1 MRFAMQ
7 SHAAPSIARCLHWPA
22 LSGLMAAGLAVGIFG
37 GSTAALASPTPEQI
51 AFFETKIRP
60 VLAQHCYQCH
70 SAEALRTGKL
80 KASLLVDSR
89 AGMAKGGESGAA
101 VVPRNKEES
110 LLLAALKYDGFE
122 MPPAGK
128 LPDDVIADFETW
140 IDMGAPDPRDEP
152 LAAVDERTIDVETGR
167 KHWSYSRLAPVAP
180 PEVKTTGWTRNDLDR
195 FVLAKQEEAGI
206 APAPEAAKATLA
218 RRVCFDLTGLPPAPD
233 ELKAFLDDT
242 STDAYEKLV
251 DRLLASPRF
260 GERWARH
267 WLDTVRFGES
277 GGYEFDGDRPG
288 AHYYRDWV
296 IKALNADLPYDEFLR
311 MQVAGD
317 LIKPGDYDATAA
329 TGFLVAGPY
338 PGQVTAKTVEPIRY
352 DQLDDMVATLGS
364 SVLGM
369 TIGCARCHD
378 HKYDPIG
385 HRDYYAM
392 IACLGKAV
400 QRDADIDP
408 DPATTKQKH
417 DAWLVE
423 RAPIVAATG
432 RFRSEE
438 LPSRIARW
446 LATDAPTQQAASW
459 LSLDPQTLKAT
470 KTTLVEESVDVVSA
484 SGKLE
489 ANDAYVITFRTHQR
503 GIAGLR
509 LEALASPSAPGG
521 GPGTGKDGAFRLS
534 TVRITAAPLVAAPD
548 RKPVTPKLSAVA
560 STFEDPGFEFA
571 KALDGDAATGWST
584 TGQPGKDQASVVG
597 FDKPVGFDGGTLLTV
612 ELKFEGE
619 GHGLARLRVAAAA
632 DPAIAGWDAASAPQ
646 AAREVATLLEE
657 ARTGGRDPTTGP
669 EAAEITRWFSR
680 LDPRTNDVQRSID
693 AIDAREPKPNL
704 LKVYS
709 AANGGWVITGNSQG
723 VQSGSQDV
731 FVLAR
736 GEVGRKKGKATPGFV
751 LATVA
756 SDEAEQKLFSGPDA
770 KPLADSRLGLA
781 SFLTDVAQ
789 GSGPLAARVIVN
801 RLWHHHFGRGIVATP
816 NDLGTQGDKPTH
828 PELLEWLANRLVENR
843 WSLKSI
849 HRLIVTSATY
859 RQSGTINEAYLAK
872 DPDNT
877 LLWYRKPTRLEG
889 EAIRD
894 ALLAVSGTLDTAMYG
909 RAGLDVKVPRRSI
922 YLNVKR
928 SEPVGFLQV
937 FDQPEPVQPVGARGA
952 ATVPTQALAMMNS
965 PFVRSAA
972 EGLAKRARTTL
983 AIQPADPSGPAAID
997 ACFAAA
1003 LARPPTD
1010 AERAQFAQLLA
1021 AHEQATGADAAG
1033 RQAAL
1038 ADVCHLIF
1046 CLNEFVYVD

>member
-1 MRFAMQ
+1 MQ
-7 SHAAPSIARCLHWPA
+7 NRSAPSIPSPARRGV
-22 LSGLMAAGLAVGIFG
+22 SGRFLAAGLSFGLLGAAPAV
-37 GSTAALASPTPEQI
+37 ASPTPEQI

-70 SAEALRTGKL
+70 SAEALRAGKL

-101 VVPRNKEES
+101 VVPKNKEES

-128 LPDDVIADFETW
+128 LPDEVIADFETW

-152 LAAVDERTIDVETGR
+152 LATVDERTIDVEEGR
-167 KHWSYSRLAPVAP
+167 QHWSYRRLAPVSP
-180 PEVKTTGWTRNDLDR
+180 PEVKTAGWARNDIDR
-195 FVLAKQEEAGI
+195 FILAKQEEAGI
-206 APAPEAAKATLA
+206 APAAEAAKATLA
-218 RRVCFDLTGLPPAPD
+218 RRVFFDLTGLPPSPE
-233 ELKAFLDDT
+233 ELKVFLDDA
-242 STDAYEKLV
+242 SPDAYDTLV
-251 DRLLASPRF
+251 DRLLTSPRF

-277 GGYEFDGDRPG
+277 SGYEFDGDRPG
-288 AHYYRDWV
+288 AHHYRDWV

-400 QRDADIDP
+400 QRDTDIDL

-417 DAWLVE
+417 DAWRAE
-423 RAPIVAATG
+423 RAPIAAAAD
-432 RFRSEE
+432 RFRAEE
-438 LPSRIARW
+438 LPGRLARW
-446 LATDAPTQQAASW
+446 LASEAPRQLAASPW
-459 LSLDPQTLKAT
+459 IALDPQTLKAA
-470 KTTLVEESVDVVSA
+470 KATLVEESGDVVSA

-489 ANDAYVITFRTHQR
+489 GNDTYTVTFRTHQQ
-503 GIAGLR
+503 GLKALR
-509 LEALASPSAPGG
+509 LEALSSPSAAGG

-534 TVRITAAPLVAAPD
+534 TLKVTAAPLVAAAD
-548 RKPVTPKLSAVA
+548 RKPVTPKLQAVA
-560 STFEDPGFEFA
+560 ATFQEPGFEWA
-571 KALDGDAATGWST
+571 KATDADANTGWSVG
-584 TGQPGKDQASVVG
+584 GQSGKDQAAAVAFDQPIG
-597 FDKPVGFDGGTLLTV
+597 FAGGTLLTV
-612 ELKFEGE
+612 ELKFEANQP
-619 GHGLARLRVAAAA
+619 GLARLRL
-632 DPAIAGWDAASAPQ
+632 SAT
-646 AAREVATLLEE
+646 AE
-657 ARTGGRDPTTGP
+657 P
-669 EAAEITRWFSR
+669 EAADLSGTAVPQAPRELAALLEAARVSGGNLNDDAVSRELLTWLGR
-680 LDPRTNDVQRSID
+680 LDAD
-693 AIDAREPKPNL
+693 AAKLLADLAAVDAKEPKPNL
-704 LKVYS
+704 LKVY
-709 AANGGWVITGNSQG
+709 AATNGGWVITGNSQA
-723 VQSGSQDV
+723 VRSGSQDV

-736 GEVGRKKGKATPGFV
+736 GEVGRKKGKAAAGFV
-751 LATVA
+751 LATMAADDV
-756 SDEAEQKLFSGPDA
+756 EQKLLSDSDD
-770 KPLADSRLGLA
+770 KPLPDSRLGLA
-781 SFLTDVAQ
+781 NFLTDVERGA
-789 GSGPLAARVIVN
+789 GPLAARVIVN

-816 NDLGTQGDKPTH
+816 NDLGTQGDPATH
-828 PELLEWLANRLVENR
+828 PELLEWLASRIVENR
-843 WSLKSI
+843 WSLKSL

-859 RQSGTINEAYLAK
+859 RQSGAVSEEAQSK
-872 DPDNT
+872 DPDNK
-877 LLWYRKPTRLEG
+877 LLWHRKPTRLEG
-889 EAIRD
+889 ESIRD
-894 ALLAVSGTLDTAMYG
+894 ALLAASGTLDPKMYG
-909 RAGLDVKVPRRSI
+909 RAGLDVKVPRRSV

-928 SEPVGFLQV
+928 SEPIGFLQV
-937 FDQPEPVQPVGARGA
+937 FDQPEPVQPVGARGV

-972 EGLAKRARTTL
+972 ESLAKRARTAL
-983 AIQPADPSGPAAID
+983 AIPPADPSGSAAID
-997 ACFAAA
+997 FCFTAALSRQPSEAEREKFAA
-1003 LARPPTD
+1003 LLSAR
-1010 AERAQFAQLLA
+1010 
-1021 AHEQATGADAAG
+1021 EQAAGEAAAG

-1038 ADVCHLIF
+1038 ADVCHLMF

>member
-1 MRFAMQ
+1 MQ
-7 SHAAPSIARCLHWPA
+7 NRSAPSAPPCPVFPGRTAFIRV
-22 LSGLMAAGLAVGIFG
+22 LMAGMLAPAIA
-37 GSTAALASPTPEQI
+37 SASPTPEQI

-101 VVPRNKEES
+101 VVPKNKEES

-128 LPDDVIADFETW
+128 LPDEVIADFETW

-152 LAAVDERTIDVETGR
+152 LATIDERTIDVEEGR
-167 KHWSYSRLAPVAP
+167 KHWSYRRLAPVSP
-180 PEVKTTGWTRNDLDR
+180 PEVKTAGWAKNDIDR

-206 APAPEAAKATLA
+206 APATEAAKATLA
-218 RRVCFDLTGLPPAPD
+218 RRVFFDLTGLPPTPE
-233 ELKAFLDDT
+233 ELTQFLDDA
-242 STDAYEKLV
+242 SPDAYEKLV

-277 GGYEFDGDRPG
+277 SGYEFDGDRPG
-288 AHYYRDWV
+288 AHHYRDWV
-296 IKALNADLPYDEFLR
+296 IKAVNADLPYDEFLR

-400 QRDADIDP
+400 QRDADIDL
-408 DPATTKQKH
+408 DPATTKRKH
-417 DAWLVE
+417 DAWLAE
-423 RAPIVAATG
+423 RAPIASATD

-438 LPSRIARW
+438 LPGRLARW
-446 LATDAPTQQAASW
+446 LAAEAPRQLAASPW
-459 LSLDPQTLKAT
+459 IALDPQTLKAA
-470 KTTLVEESVDVVSA
+470 KATLVEESGDVVAA

-489 ANDAYVITFRTHQR
+489 ANDTYTFTFRTHQK
-503 GIAGLR
+503 GLKALR
-509 LEALASPSAPGG
+509 LEALSSPSAPGG

-534 TVRITAAPLVAAPD
+534 TLTVTAAPLVAAPD
-548 RKPVTPKLSAVA
+548 RKLVTPKLQAVA
-560 STFEDPGFEFA
+560 ATFQEPGFEWA
-571 KALDGDAATGWST
+571 KATDADANTGWSVG
-584 TGQPGKDQASVVG
+584 GQAGKDQAAVVV
-597 FDKPVGFDGGTLLTV
+597 FDQPVGFDGGTLLTV
-612 ELKFEGE
+612 ELKFEANQS
-619 GHGLARLRVAAAA
+619 GLARLRLAATAEPEAA
-632 DPAIAGWDAASAPQ
+632 DLTGTAAPQ
-646 AAREVATLLEE
+646 APRELAALLES
-657 ARTGGRDPTTGP
+657 ARGSGKPLADDAVSRELLTWLGR
-669 EAAEITRWFSR
+669 
-680 LDPRTNDVQRSID
+680 ID
-693 AIDAREPKPNL
+693 ADAAKVLADLAAIEAKKPKPNL
-704 LKVYS
+704 LKVY
-709 AANGGWVITGNSQG
+709 AATNGGWVITGNSQA
-723 VQSGSQDV
+723 VRSGSQDV

-736 GEVGRKKGKATPGFV
+736 GEVSRKKGKAAPGFV
-751 LATVA
+751 LATMA
-756 SDEAEQKLFSGPDA
+756 ADDAEQRLLSGRDD
-770 KPLADSRLGLA
+770 KPLPDSRLGLA
-781 SFLTDVAQ
+781 NFLTDVVN
-789 GSGPLAARVIVN
+789 GSGPLAARVMVN
-801 RLWHHHFGRGIVATP
+801 RLWHHHFGRGIVGTP
-816 NDLGTQGDKPTH
+816 NDLGTQGDPATH
-828 PELLEWLANRLVENR
+828 PELLEWLANRLVESR

-849 HRLIVTSATY
+849 HRLIVTSAVY
-859 RQSGTINEAYLAK
+859 RQSGVVNEAARAK
-872 DPDNT
+872 DPDNK
-877 LLWYRKPTRLEG
+877 LLWHRRPTRLEG
-889 EAIRD
+889 ESIRD
-894 ALLAVSGTLDTAMYG
+894 ALLAAAGTLDATMYG

-928 SEPVGFLQV
+928 SEPIGFLQV
-937 FDQPEPVQPVGARGA
+937 FDQPEPVQPVGARGV

-983 AIQPADPSGPAAID
+983 AIPPADPSGSAAID
-997 ACFAAA
+997 FCFTAALSRQPSEAEREKFAA
-1003 LARPPTD
+1003 
-1010 AERAQFAQLLA
+1010 LLA
-1021 AHEQATGADAAG
+1021 AREQAAGDAAAG

-1038 ADVCHLIF
+1038 ADVCHLMF

>member
-1 MRFAMQ
+1 MQ
-7 SHAAPSIARCLHWPA
+7 NRLA
-22 LSGLMAAGLAVGIFG
+22 LSAPPCPGFPGRTPFVRGLIASLMAGMLAPAIA
-37 GSTAALASPTPEQI
+37 SASPTPEQI

-70 SAEALRTGKL
+70 SAEALRAGKL

-101 VVPRNKEES
+101 VVPKNKEES

-128 LPDDVIADFETW
+128 LPDEVIADFETW

-152 LAAVDERTIDVETGR
+152 VATIDERTIDVEEGR
-167 KHWSYSRLAPVAP
+167 KHWSYRRLAPVSP
-180 PEVKTTGWTRNDLDR
+180 PEVKTAGWAKNDIDR
-195 FVLAKQEEAGI
+195 FILAKQEEAGI

-218 RRVCFDLTGLPPAPD
+218 RRVFFDLTGLPPSPE
-233 ELKAFLDDT
+233 ELKAFLDDAAP
-242 STDAYEKLV
+242 DAYDKLV

-267 WLDTVRFGES
+267 WLDAVRFGES
-277 GGYEFDGDRPG
+277 SGYEFDGDRPG
-288 AHYYRDWV
+288 AHHYRDWV
-296 IKALNADLPYDEFLR
+296 IKAVNADLPYDEFLR

-400 QRDADIDP
+400 QRNADIDP
-408 DPATTKQKH
+408 DPMTTKQKR
-417 DAWLVE
+417 DAWLAE
-423 RAPIVAATG
+423 RAPIATAAE
-432 RFRSEE
+432 RFRREE
-438 LPSRIARW
+438 LSGRLGRW
-446 LATDAPTQQAASW
+446 LATDATTQQAAGW
-459 LSLDPQTLKAT
+459 FTLDPQTVKAT
-470 KTTLVEESVDVVSA
+470 KATLVKEAGDVVSA

-489 ANDAYVITFRTHQR
+489 AGDAYVITFRTHQR
-503 GIAGLR
+503 DIAGLR
-509 LEALASPSAPGG
+509 LEALASPSAPGS
-521 GPGTGKDGAFRLS
+521 GPGTGKDGGFRLS
-534 TVRITAAPLVAAPD
+534 TVKVTAAPLVAAPD

-560 STFEDPGFEFA
+560 TTFEAPGFELA

-584 TGQPGKDQASVVG
+584 VGQPGKDQTAVMV
-597 FDKPVGFDGGTLLTV
+597 FDKPIGFDGGTTLTV
-612 ELKFEGE
+612 ELKFEGSAN
-619 GHGLARLRVAAAA
+619 GLARVRLAAAA
-632 DPAIAGWDAASAPQ
+632 DPAAAGLAGASAPQ
-646 AAREVATLLEE
+646 AAREVAAILER
-657 ARTGGRDPTTGP
+657 ARVGGRDPATGP
-669 EAAEITRWFSR
+669 EAPELLRWLSR
-680 LDPRTNDVQRSID
+680 LDKPSADVQATLDSID
-693 AIDAREPKPNL
+693 AKEPKPNL
-704 LKVYS
+704 LKVY
-709 AANGGWVITGNSQG
+709 AATNGGWVITGNSQA
-723 VQSGSQDV
+723 VKSGTQDV

-736 GEVGRKKGKATPGFV
+736 GEVGRKKGKAAAGFV
-751 LATVA
+751 LATMAADDV
-756 SDEAEQKLFSGPDA
+756 EQKLLSGPDA
-770 KPLADSRLGLA
+770 QPLPDSRLGLA
-781 SFLTDVAQ
+781 AFLTDVSQ

-816 NDLGTQGDKPTH
+816 NDLGTQGDPATH
-828 PELLEWLANRLVENR
+828 PELLEWLANRIVENR

-849 HRLIVTSATY
+849 HRLIVTTATY
-859 RQSGTINEAYLAK
+859 RQSGAVSETGLSK
-872 DPDNT
+872 DPDNK

-889 EAIRD
+889 ESIRD
-894 ALLAVSGTLDTAMYG
+894 ALLAASGTLDPKMYG
-909 RAGLDVKVPRRSI
+909 RAGLDVKAPRRSI

-928 SEPVGFLQV
+928 SEPIGFLQV
-937 FDQPEPVQPVGARGA
+937 FDQPEPVQPVGARGV
-952 ATVPTQALAMMNS
+952 ATVPTQALTMMNS

-972 EGLAKRARTTL
+972 ESLAKRARTSLGL
-983 AIQPADPSGPAAID
+983 APAA
-997 ACFAAA
+997 ASGEAA
-1003 LARPPTD
+1003 LDFCFTAALSRQPSDT
-1010 AERAQFAQLLA
+1010 ERAKFAQLLA
-1021 AHEQATGADAAG
+1021 AREQATGADAAG

>member
-1 MRFAMQ
+1 MQ
-7 SHAAPSIARCLHWPA
+7 NRSAPSIARSTHGRGSFRFL
-22 LSGLMAAGLAVGIFG
+22 AAGLALGLLG
-37 GSTAALASPTPEQI
+37 AARAVASPTPEQI

-70 SAEALRTGKL
+70 SAEALRAGKL

-101 VVPRNKEES
+101 VVPNNKEES

-128 LPDDVIADFETW
+128 LPDEVIADFETW

-152 LAAVDERTIDVETGR
+152 AATIDERTIDVEQGR
-167 KHWSYSRLAPVAP
+167 QHWSYRRLGPV
-180 PEVKTTGWTRNDLDR
+180 EVPAVTNVAWPQNDIDR
-195 FVLAKQEEAGI
+195 FILAKQEAAGI
-206 APAPEAAKATLA
+206 TPAPEASKATLA
-218 RRVCFDLTGLPPAPD
+218 RRVFFDLTGLPPSPD
-233 ELKAFLDDT
+233 ELQAFLDDAAP
-242 STDAYEKLV
+242 DAYDKLV

-277 GGYEFDGDRPG
+277 SGYEFDGDRPG
-288 AHYYRDWV
+288 AHHYRDWV

-317 LIKPGDYDATAA
+317 LIKPGDYEATAA

-408 DPATTKQKH
+408 DPMTTKQKR

-423 RAPIVAATG
+423 RAPVAAVAE
-432 RFRSEE
+432 RFRREE
-438 LPSRIARW
+438 LPGQLARW
-446 LATDAPTQQAASW
+446 LATDAATQQAAGW
-459 LSLDPQTLKAT
+459 LTLDPQTVKAT
-470 KTTLVEESVDVVSA
+470 KATLVEEAGDAVSA

-489 ANDAYVITFRTHQR
+489 SNDTYVLTFRTHQR
-503 GIAGLR
+503 DVAGLR
-509 LEALASPSAPGG
+509 LDALPSPSAPGG
-521 GPGTGKDGAFRLS
+521 GPGTGKDGGFRLS
-534 TVRITAAPLVAAPD
+534 TVKVTATPLVAAPD
-548 RKPVTPKLSAVA
+548 RKPVTPKLAAVA
-560 STFEDPGFEFA
+560 TTFEDTGFEFA

-584 TGQPGKDQASVVG
+584 AGQPGKDQTAVMA

-612 ELKFEGE
+612 ELKFEGS
-619 GHGLARLRVAAAA
+619 GNGLARMRLAAAA
-632 DPAIAGWDAASAPQ
+632 DPAGVGLAGASAPQ
-646 AAREVATLLEE
+646 AAREVAAILER
-657 ARTGGRDPTTGP
+657 ARSGGRDPATGP
-669 EAAEITRWFSR
+669 DAAELHRWFSR
-680 LDPRTNDVQRSID
+680 VNEPSAMVQAALD
-693 AIDAREPKPNL
+693 AIDAKEPKPDL
-704 LKVYS
+704 LKVY
-709 AANGGWVITGNSQG
+709 ATTNGGWVITGNSQA
-723 VQSGSQDV
+723 VRSGSQDV

-736 GEVGRKKGKATPGFV
+736 GEVGRKKGKAVPGFV
-751 LATVA
+751 LAA
-756 SDEAEQKLFSGPDA
+756 MAADGAEQKLLSGPDA
-770 KPLADSRLGLA
+770 KPLPDSRLGLA
-781 SFLTDVAQ
+781 AFLTDVSQ

-816 NDLGTQGDKPTH
+816 NDLGTQADPATH
-828 PELLEWLANRLVENR
+828 PELLEWLANRIVENH

-859 RQSGTINEAYLAK
+859 RQSGDVSEAGRSK
-872 DPDNT
+872 DPDNK
-877 LLWYRKPTRLEG
+877 LLWHRKPTRLEG
-889 EAIRD
+889 ESIRD
-894 ALLAVSGTLDTAMYG
+894 ALLAASGTLDPKMYG
-909 RAGLDVKVPRRSI
+909 RAGLDVKVPRRSV

-928 SEPVGFLQV
+928 SEPIGFLQV
-937 FDQPEPVQPVGARGA
+937 FDQPEPVQPVGARGV
-952 ATVPTQALAMMNS
+952 ATVPTQALAMMNA

-972 EGLAKRARTTL
+972 ENLAKRARTSL
-983 AIQPADPSGPAAID
+983 AIPPADPSGPAAID
-997 ACFAAA
+997 FCFTAA
-1003 LARPPTD
+1003 LARQPSD
-1010 AERAQFAQLLA
+1010 VERARFAQLLA
-1021 AHEQATGADAAG
+1021 AREQANGADAAG

>member
-1 MRFAMQ
+1 MQ
-7 SHAAPSIARCLHWPA
+7 NRSAPSMPRPGQGRARFGIL
-22 LSGLMAAGLAVGIFG
+22 AAGLSLGLLGAAQAV
-37 GSTAALASPTPEQI
+37 ASPTPEQI

-70 SAEALRTGKL
+70 SAEALRAGKL

-101 VVPRNKEES
+101 VVPKNKEES

-128 LPDDVIADFETW
+128 LPDEVIADFETW

-152 LAAVDERTIDVETGR
+152 LATIDERTIDVEQGR
-167 KHWSYSRLAPVAP
+167 QHWSYRRLAPVSP
-180 PEVKTTGWTRNDLDR
+180 PEVKTAGWAKNDIDR
-195 FVLAKQEEAGI
+195 FILAKQEEAGI
-206 APAPEAAKATLA
+206 TPAPEAAKATLA
-218 RRVCFDLTGLPPAPD
+218 RRVFFDLTGLPPSPD
-233 ELKAFLDDT
+233 ELKAFLDDA
-242 STDAYEKLV
+242 SPDAYDKLV
-251 DRLLASPRF
+251 DRLLASPQF

-277 GGYEFDGDRPG
+277 SGYEFDGDRPG
-288 AHYYRDWV
+288 AHHYRDWV

-408 DPATTKQKH
+408 DPATTKQKR
-417 DAWLVE
+417 DAWLAE
-423 RAPIVAATG
+423 RAPIAAAHE
-432 RFRSEE
+432 RFRREE
-438 LPSRIARW
+438 LPGRIARW
-446 LATDAPTQQAASW
+446 LAADAPRQVADSMW
-459 LSLDPQTLKAT
+459 LGLDPQTAHAAKAT
-470 KTTLVEESVDVVSA
+470 LLEEPGDVVAA
-484 SGKLE
+484 SGRLE
-489 ANDAYVITFRTHQR
+489 GDDTYTLTFRTHQKPLT
-503 GIAGLR
+503 ALR

-521 GPGTGKDGAFRLS
+521 GPGTGKDGGFRLS
-534 TVRITAAPLVAAPD
+534 TVKVTAAPLVAAPD
-548 RKPVTPKLSAVA
+548 RKPVTPKLAAVA
-560 STFEDPGFEFA
+560 VTSEDVGFEFA
-571 KALDGDAATGWST
+571 KALDGDGATGWAT
-584 TGQPGKDQASVVG
+584 VGQPGKDQAAVLA
-597 FDKPVGFDGGTLLTV
+597 FDKPIGFDGGTLLTV
-612 ELKFEGE
+612 ELKFEAKQ
-619 GHGLARLRVAAAA
+619 HGLARLRLAASTHATATDLASAAAPQAGREIAAVLDTARAMGRNLADETVAQEVMRWLARFDAVAAKAAA
-632 DPAIAGWDAASAPQ
+632 DLA
-646 AAREVATLLEE
+646 
-657 ARTGGRDPTTGP
+657 
-669 EAAEITRWFSR
+669 
-680 LDPRTNDVQRSID
+680 
-693 AIDAREPKPNL
+693 AIDAKEPKPTL
-704 LKVYS
+704 LKVY
-709 AANGGWVITGNSQG
+709 AATNGGWVITGNSQA
-723 VQSGSQDV
+723 VRSGSQDV

-736 GEVGRKKGKATPGFV
+736 GEVGRKKGKAAPGFV
-751 LATVA
+751 LATIA
-756 SDEAEQKLFSGPDA
+756 ADDAEQKLLSGPDA
-770 KPLADSRLGLA
+770 TPLPDSRLGLA
-781 SFLTDVAQ
+781 AFLTDVSQ

-816 NDLGTQGDKPTH
+816 NDLGTQGDPATH

-849 HRLIVTSATY
+849 HRLIVTTATY
-859 RQSGTINEAYLAK
+859 RQSGAVSETGQAK
-872 DPDNT
+872 DPDNK
-877 LLWYRKPTRLEG
+877 LLWHRKPTRLEG
-889 EAIRD
+889 ESIRD
-894 ALLAVSGTLDTAMYG
+894 ALLAASGTLDSKMYG
-909 RAGLDVKVPRRSI
+909 RAGLDVKVPRRSV

-928 SEPVGFLQV
+928 SEPIGFLQV
-937 FDQPEPVQPVGARGA
+937 FDQPEPVQPVGARGV

-965 PFVRSAA
+965 PFVRAAA
-972 EGLAKRARTTL
+972 ESLAKRARTTL
-983 AIQPADPSGPAAID
+983 AIPPAAASGETAID
-997 ACFAAA
+997 FCFTAA
-1003 LARPPTD
+1003 LSRQPSDT
-1010 AERAQFAQLLA
+1010 ERDKFAQLLA
-1021 AHEQATGADAAG
+1021 AREQTAGGDAAG

-1038 ADVCHLIF
+1038 TDVCHLIF

>member
-1 MRFAMQ
+1 MQ
-7 SHAAPSIARCLHWPA
+7 NRSARSVARPA
-22 LSGLMAAGLAVGIFG
+22 RGRATFRILAAGLSLGLLGAVR
-37 GSTAALASPTPEQI
+37 AAASPTPEQI
-51 AFFETKIRP
+51 QFFETKIRP

-70 SAEALRTGKL
+70 SAEALRAGKL
-80 KASLLVDSR
+80 KASLLVDTR

-101 VVPRNKEES
+101 VVPGKKEES

-128 LPDDVIADFETW
+128 LPDEVIADFETW

-152 LAAVDERTIDVETGR
+152 LATVDERTIDVEAGR
-167 KHWSYSRLAPVAP
+167 KHWSYRRLAPVSP
-180 PEVKTTGWTRNDLDR
+180 PTVKNAAWPKNDIDR
-195 FVLAKQEEAGI
+195 FILAKQEEVGI

-218 RRVCFDLTGLPPAPD
+218 RRVFFDLTGLPPSPE
-233 ELKAFLDDT
+233 ELQVFFDD
-242 STDAYEKLV
+242 SSPDAYEKLV

-288 AHYYRDWV
+288 AHHYRDWV

-317 LIKPGDYDATAA
+317 LVKPGDYDATAA

-400 QRDADIDP
+400 QRDAEIDP
-408 DPATTKQKH
+408 DPVTTKQKR

-423 RAPIVAATG
+423 RAPIAAAAERFRRDELTG
-432 RFRSEE
+432 R
-438 LPSRIARW
+438 LARW
-446 LATDAPTQQAASW
+446 LATDATTQQAASW
-459 LSLDPQTLKAT
+459 LTLDPQTVKAIKAT
-470 KTTLVEESVDVVSA
+470 LVKEAGDVVSA

-489 ANDAYVITFRTHQR
+489 ANDSYVLTFRTHQR
-503 GIAGLR
+503 DVAGLR
-509 LEALASPSAPGG
+509 LDALANPSAPGG
-521 GPGTGKDGAFRLS
+521 GPGTGKDGGFRLS
-534 TVRITAAPLVAAPD
+534 TVKVTAAPVVAAPD
-548 RKPVTPKLSAVA
+548 RKPVTPKLVAVTT
-560 STFEDPGFEFA
+560 TFEDPGFEFA

-584 TGQPGKDQASVVG
+584 VGQPGKEQAAVIA
-597 FDKPVGFDGGTLLTV
+597 FDKPVGFDGGTTLTV
-612 ELKFEGE
+612 ELKFEGSAN
-619 GHGLARLRVAAAA
+619 GLARLRLAAAT
-632 DPAIAGWDAASAPQ
+632 DPAGVGLAGASAPQ
-646 AAREVATLLEE
+646 AAREVAAILDA
-657 ARTGGRDPTTGP
+657 ARVGGRDPVTGP
-669 EAAEITRWFSR
+669 AAAELLRWFSR
-680 LDPRTNDVQRSID
+680 LDKPAADVQAALD
-693 AIDAREPKPNL
+693 AIDAKEPKPNL
-704 LKVYS
+704 LKVY
-709 AANGGWVITGNSQG
+709 AATNGGWVITGNSQA
-723 VQSGSQDV
+723 VKSGSQDV

-736 GEVGRKKGKATPGFV
+736 GEVGRKKGKAAPGFV
-751 LATVA
+751 LATTA
-756 SDEAEQKLFSGPDA
+756 ADDAEQKLLSEPDA
-770 KPLADSRLGLA
+770 TPLRDSRLGLA
-781 SFLTDVAQ
+781 AFLSDVSRGA
-789 GSGPLAARVIVN
+789 GPLAARVIVN
-801 RLWHHHFGRGIVATP
+801 RLWHHHFGRGIVATT
-816 NDLGTQGDKPTH
+816 NDLGTQGDPATH
-828 PELLEWLANRLVENR
+828 PELLEWLANRIVENR

-859 RQSGTINEAYLAK
+859 RQSGAVSEAGRTK
-872 DPDNT
+872 DPDNK
-877 LLWYRKPTRLEG
+877 LLWHRKPSRLEG
-889 EAIRD
+889 ESIRD
-894 ALLAVSGTLDTAMYG
+894 ALLAASGTLDPKMYG

-928 SEPVGFLQV
+928 SEPIGFLQV
-937 FDQPEPVQPVGARGA
+937 FDQPEPVQPVGARGV

-972 EGLAKRARTTL
+972 ESLAKRARTTL
-983 AIQPADPSGPAAID
+983 AIPPAAASGEAAID
-997 ACFAAA
+997 FCFTAA
-1003 LARPPTD
+1003 LSRQPSDT
-1010 AERAQFAQLLA
+1010 ERTKFTQLLA
-1021 AHEQATGADAAG
+1021 AREQATGSDAAG

>member
-1 MRFAMQ
+1 MQ
-7 SHAAPSIARCLHWPA
+7 NRSAPSTSSPVWGRSTLRV
-22 LSGLMAAGLAVGIFG
+22 LAAGLALSLLGAG
-37 GSTAALASPTPEQI
+37 QARASPTPEQI

-70 SAEALRTGKL
+70 SAEALRAGKL

-101 VVPRNKEES
+101 VVPKNKEES

-128 LPDDVIADFETW
+128 LPDEVIADFETW

-152 LAAVDERTIDVETGR
+152 LATIDERTIDVAEGR
-167 KHWSYSRLAPVAP
+167 QHWSYRRLAPVSP
-180 PEVKTTGWTRNDLDR
+180 PEVKTAGWVKNDIDR
-195 FVLAKQEEAGI
+195 FILAKQEEAGI
-206 APAPEAAKATLA
+206 APAPEAARATLA
-218 RRVCFDLTGLPPAPD
+218 RRVFFDLTGLPPSPE
-233 ELKAFLDDT
+233 ELKAFLDDA
-242 STDAYEKLV
+242 SPDAYDKLV

-277 GGYEFDGDRPG
+277 SGYEFDGDRPG
-288 AHYYRDWV
+288 AHHYRDWV

-408 DPATTKQKH
+408 DPVTTKQKR
-417 DAWLVE
+417 DAWLAE
-423 RAPIVAATG
+423 RAPIAAAAE
-432 RFRSEE
+432 RFRREE
-438 LPSRIARW
+438 LPARLGRW
-446 LATDAPTQQAASW
+446 LATDATTQQAAGW
-459 LSLDPQTLKAT
+459 LMLDPQTVKAT
-470 KTTLVEESVDVVSA
+470 KATLVKEAGDVISA

-489 ANDAYVITFRTHQR
+489 AGDSYVITFRTHQR
-503 GIAGLR
+503 EIAGLR
-509 LEALASPSAPGG
+509 LDALASPSAPGG
-521 GPGTGKDGAFRLS
+521 GPGTGKDGGFRLS
-534 TVRITAAPLVAAPD
+534 TVKVTAAPVVAAAD
-548 RKPVTPKLSAVA
+548 RKPVTPKLAAVA
-560 STFEDPGFEFA
+560 TTFEDPGFEFA

-584 TGQPGKDQASVVG
+584 VGQPGKEQAAVMA
-597 FDKPVGFDGGTLLTV
+597 FDKPVGFEGGTTLTV
-612 ELKFEGE
+612 ELKFEGSAS
-619 GHGLARLRVAAAA
+619 GLARLRLAAAA
-632 DPAIAGWDAASAPQ
+632 DPAGVRLAAASAPQ
-646 AAREVATLLEE
+646 AAREVAALLDA
-657 ARTGGRDPTTGP
+657 ARVGSRDPVTGP
-669 EAAEITRWFSR
+669 EAAELLRWFSR
-680 LDPRTNDVQRSID
+680 VDKPSADALASLD
-693 AIDAREPKPNL
+693 AIDAKEPKPNL
-704 LKVYS
+704 LKVY
-709 AANGGWVITGNSQG
+709 AATNGGWVITGNSQA
-723 VQSGSQDV
+723 VKSGSQDV

-736 GEVGRKKGKATPGFV
+736 GEVGRKKGKAAPGFV
-751 LATVA
+751 LATTA
-756 SDEAEQKLFSGPDA
+756 TDEAEQKLLSGPDA
-770 KPLADSRLGLA
+770 TPLPDSRLGLA
-781 SFLTDVAQ
+781 AFLTDVTQ

-816 NDLGTQGDKPTH
+816 NDLGTQGDPATH

-849 HRLIVTSATY
+849 HRMIVTTATY
-859 RQSGTINEAYLAK
+859 RQSGAVSEAGQAK
-872 DPDNT
+872 DPDNK
-877 LLWYRKPTRLEG
+877 LLWHRKPSRLEG
-889 EAIRD
+889 ESIRD
-894 ALLAVSGTLDTAMYG
+894 ALLAASGTLDPKMYG

-928 SEPVGFLQV
+928 SEPIGFLQV
-937 FDQPEPVQPVGARGA
+937 FDQPEPVQPVGARGV

-972 EGLAKRARTTL
+972 ESLAKRARTTL
-983 AIQPADPSGPAAID
+983 AIPPADASGEAAID
-997 ACFAAA
+997 FCFTAA
-1003 LARPPTD
+1003 LARQPSDT
-1010 AERAQFAQLLA
+1010 ERAKFAQLLA
-1021 AHEQATGADAAG
+1021 AREQASGSDAAG

>member
-1 MRFAMQ
+1 MQ
-7 SHAAPSIARCLHWPA
+7 TRSVLPA
-22 LSGLMAAGLAVGIFG
+22 ILAVGLG
-37 GSTAALASPTPEQI
+37 VVLGANSAQASPTPEQI

-70 SAEALRTGKL
+70 SAEALRAGKL

-101 VVPRNKEES
+101 VVPNNKNES

-152 LAAVDERTIDVETGR
+152 LATVDERTIDVEEGR
-167 KHWSYSRLAPVAP
+167 KHWSYRRLAPVSP
-180 PEVKTTGWTRNDLDR
+180 PEVKTANWARNDLDR
-195 FVLAKQEEAGI
+195 FILAKQEEAGI
-206 APAPEAAKATLA
+206 SPAPEAAKATLA
-218 RRVCFDLTGLPPAPD
+218 RRVFFDLTGLPPTPE
-233 ELKAFLDDT
+233 ELKQFLDDA
-242 STDAYEKLV
+242 SPDAYEKLV

-277 GGYEFDGDRPG
+277 SGYEFDGDRPG
-288 AHYYRDWV
+288 AHHYRDWV

-400 QRDADIDP
+400 QRDADIDL
-408 DPATTKQKH
+408 DPATTKQKR
-417 DAWLVE
+417 DAWLAE
-423 RAPIVAATG
+423 RAPIAAAVD
-432 RFRSEE
+432 RVRAEE
-438 LPSRIARW
+438 LPGKIARW
-446 LATDAPTQQAASW
+446 LASEAPGQLAASPW
-459 LSLDPQTLKAT
+459 IALDPQSLKAE
-470 KTTLVEESVDVVSA
+470 KGTLLEEPGDVVA
-484 SGKLE
+484 VSGKLE
-489 ANDAYVITFRTHQR
+489 GNDTYTLTFRTRQQ
-503 GIAGLR
+503 GLTALR

-534 TVRITAAPLVAAPD
+534 RLKIVAEPLVPAADRKAFQIKLRAVAATSEAAGHKLENAVDDAPD
-548 RKPVTPKLSAVA
+548 
-560 STFEDPGFEFA
+560 
-571 KALDGDAATGWST
+571 TGWSV
-584 TGQPGKDQASVVG
+584 DSQAG
-597 FDKPVGFDGGTLLTV
+597 RDHAALFAFDHPVGFDQGTLLTV
-612 ELKFEGE
+612 ELQFGANQ
-619 GHGLARLRVAAAA
+619 HGLARLRLAATTEPEAADLAAAA
-632 DPAIAGWDAASAPQ
+632 VPQAPRELAALLESARASGKPLVDDAVSRELLTWLGRIDADAAKVLADL
-646 AAREVATLLEE
+646 AAV
-657 ARTGGRDPTTGP
+657 
-669 EAAEITRWFSR
+669 
-680 LDPRTNDVQRSID
+680 D
-693 AIDAREPKPNL
+693 AKEPKPNL
-704 LKVYS
+704 LKVY
-709 AANGGWVITGNSQG
+709 AATNGGWVITGNSQA
-723 VQSGSQDV
+723 VRSGSQDV

-736 GEVGRKKGKATPGFV
+736 GEVGRKKGKAVAGFV
-751 LATVA
+751 LATMAADDV
-756 SDEAEQKLFSGPDA
+756 EQKLLSDSDA
-770 KPLADSRLGLA
+770 KPLPDSRLGLA
-781 SFLTDVAQ
+781 NFLTDVDRGA
-789 GSGPLAARVIVN
+789 GPLAARVIVN

-816 NDLGTQGDKPTH
+816 NDLGTQGDPATH
-828 PELLEWLANRLVENR
+828 PELLEWLASRIVENR

-849 HRLIVTSATY
+849 HRLIVTSIAY
-859 RQSGTINEAYLAK
+859 RQSGAVNEAARAK
-872 DPDNT
+872 DPDNK
-877 LLWYRKPTRLEG
+877 LLWHRRPTRLEG
-889 EAIRD
+889 ESIRD
-894 ALLAVSGTLDTAMYG
+894 ALLAAAGTLDTTMYG

-928 SEPVGFLQV
+928 SEPIGFLQV
-937 FDQPEPVQPVGARGA
+937 FDQPEPVQPVGARGV

-972 EGLAKRARTTL
+972 ESLAKRARTALGL
-983 AIQPADPSGPAAID
+983 APT
-997 ACFAAA
+997 AAA
-1003 LARPPTD
+1003 GEATIDYCFTAALSRQPNQT
-1010 AERAQFAQLLA
+1010 EREKFATLLA
-1021 AHEQATGADAAG
+1021 VREQAAGDDAAG

-1038 ADVCHLIF
+1038 ADVCHLMF